1 MEFFLTMIVFCIVL
15 FFYIHVHFHVKTSN
29 DLEVYDVVKPSK
41 EKLEELCDLR
51 QPITM
56 KFENKNIRDKFTQ
69 KNISKLYG
77 AFDIN
82 IRNTEETNNET
93 EKYVILAFNTAL
105 ELFNARDNKKYF
117 SENNSLFLNET
128 SLDKTLQSNDLFLR
142 PYMVSNC
149 KYDLLMGS
157 YTHTPLKYDMTYRH
171 YLYVT
176 EGKIQIKLAPPKS
189 TRYMYRENDYEMF
202 EFRSPINPWDVDKE
216 HESNFNK
223 IKFLELTLEPGMLL
237 FIPSYWWYSIKFVE
251 RSTVMS
257 FKYIT
262 YMNTISMTPQLLI
275 HYLQTMN
282 VKFNSE
288 KKVDLDE
295 SDIQIVE
302 PAIAD

>member
-1 MEFFLTMIVFCIVL
+1 M
-15 FFYIHVHFHVKTSN
+15 
-29 DLEVYDVVKPSK
+29 
-41 EKLEELCDLR
+41 
-51 QPITM
+51 
-56 KFENKNIRDKFTQ
+56 
-69 KNISKLYG
+69 
-77 AFDIN
+77 
-82 IRNTEETNNET
+82 
-93 EKYVILAFNTAL
+93 L
-105 ELFNARDNKKYF
+105 ELFNTKDNKKYF

-128 SLDKTLQSNDLFLR
+128 SLEKTLMNNDLFLR
-142 PYMVSNC
+142 PYMVSSCN
-149 KYDLLMGS
+149 YDLIMGS
-157 YTHTPLKYDMTYRH
+157 YNTFTPLKYDMSYRH

-237 FIPSYWWYSIKFVE
+237 FIPSYWWYSVKFIE
-251 RSTVMS
+251 KSTVIS

-275 HYLQTMN
+275 HYLQTLN

-288 KKVDLDE
+288 KKLDLEEKTILSDE
-295 SDIQIVE
+295 IKTD
-302 PAIAD
+302 